1 MATAGL
7 SRALEFLRLELLPD
21 PGETDGQLLAR
32 FVTMRDETAFAALV
46 RRYEPLVF
54 GVCRR
59 VLHNHHDSEDAF
71 QATFLVLAR
80 KADSVAKRETL
91 SCWLARVA
99 YHVALEVRAVNARR
113 QARQRPLAGVPHPQ
127 VPPSEPQDWRPVLD
141 EELNRLPEKY
151 RTAIVL
157 CDLEGRPRKEA
168 AGLLGL
174 PEGTL
179 SSRLAMGRKMLGER
193 LTRRGVALTGA
204 ALTAALSPAAASA
217 GVSSMLMTTTLRAAM
232 LVAAGDSAAA
242 TTPAAI
248 LMKGVLQTMFLQ
260 KLKIAMVAVMATVA
274 LGAGG
279 FVYQAGTSP
288 SKAQAQAAPAK
299 PQNELEALRKENE
312 LLKLNLQVVLEKVRA
327 QEEQLKALKDKVA
340 ILPRKGDLNALSEE
354 QFREAVKKHWNL
366 LLDVKVPPSVEFVP
380 DPLGEAMAAL
390 KAFQNAKDPQAKLLA
405 ALELEKASMKLRE
418 QLKGPAA
425 PRKK

>member
-7 SRALEFLRLELLPD
+7 SKALEYLRLELYPD
-21 PGETDGQLLAR
+21 AGETDGQLLAR
-32 FVTMRDETAFAALV
+32 FVAGRDETAFAALV
-46 RRYEPLVF
+46 RRYETLVF

-59 VLHNHHDSEDAF
+59 VLRNHHDSEDAF

-80 KADSVAKRETL
+80 KADSVAQRETL
-91 SCWLARVA
+91 GCWLSRVA

-113 QARQRPLAGVPHPQ
+113 QARERPLADVPNPL
-127 VPPSEPQDWRPVLD
+127 VPPSEPQDWRPLLD
-141 EELNRLPEKY
+141 QEINRLPEKY
-151 RTAIVL
+151 RSAIIL
-157 CDLEGRPRKEA
+157 CDLEGRSRKES

-179 SSRLAMGRKMLGER
+179 SSRLAMARKMLGER
-193 LTRRGVALTGA
+193 LTRRGVSLTGA
-204 ALTAALSPAAASA
+204 ALASALAPAVASA
-217 GVSSMLMTTTLRAAM
+217 GVSSMLMTTTIRAAV

-248 LMKGVLQTMFLQ
+248 LMKGVLETMFLQ
-260 KLKIAMVAVMATVA
+260 KLKIATAALLTMIA

-299 PQNELEALRKENE
+299 PVSELEALRKENE

-327 QEEQLKALKDKVA
+327 QDEQLKALKGKTSARAASVIRDLEAA
-340 ILPRKGDLNALSEE
+340 IEVRQLELNLES
-354 QFREAVKKHWNL
+354 AVK
-366 LLDVKVPPSVEFVP
+366 P
-380 DPLGEAMAAL
+380 DPLSEIEAAL
-390 KAFQNAKDPQAKLLA
+390 KLLRSAKDRLASQQAVE
-405 ALELEKASMKLRE
+405 ALDKATRKLRE
-418 QLKGPAA
+418 QLKAPAGPQ
-425 PRKK
+425 KK